1 MLNIKNITK
10 TFNAGTVNA
19 KTAIKDL
26 SLNVNKGDF
35 IMLANYNPS
44 VIINGI
50 LVFSVGIVVV
60 RVCSIASALI
70 NCLGESRQKKND

>member
-1 MLNIKNITK
+1 
-10 TFNAGTVNA
+10 
-19 KTAIKDL
+19 
-26 SLNVNKGDF
+26 
-35 IMLANYNPS
+35 MLANYNPS